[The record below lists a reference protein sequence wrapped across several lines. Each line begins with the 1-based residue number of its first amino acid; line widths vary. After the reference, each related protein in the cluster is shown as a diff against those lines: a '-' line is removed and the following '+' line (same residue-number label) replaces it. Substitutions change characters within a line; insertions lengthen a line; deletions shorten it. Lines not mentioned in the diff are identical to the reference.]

1 MSWERQTF
9 PRLDGVGD
17 CIHPQA
23 FFSRISQVA
32 QVFPPQLQ
40 MHRRTLLRQLGA
52 SGLWVVCRPLAVWAT
67 PAAVQQAI
75 RRLIGARQP
84 QDGGMTITL
93 PKIAESG
100 NSVSLVV
107 AVDSPMTADHYVRRI
122 HVLVEGNPEPVAA
135 TYHLGVRAGKA
146 QMSTRLR
153 LARSQT
159 VVALAD
165 MHDDTVRSAAASIVV
180 TLGACVEEIWQN

>member
-1 MSWERQTF
+1 M
-9 PRLDGVGD
+9 
-17 CIHPQA
+17 
-23 FFSRISQVA
+23 A
-32 QVFPPQLQ
+32 QVFPQQSQ
-40 MHRRTLLRQLGA
+40 MCRRTLLRQLGA
-52 SGLWVVCRPLAVWAT
+52 SGLWVVYQPLAVWAT
-67 PAAVQQAI
+67 PEAVQQAI
-75 RRLIGARQP
+75 RHIVGERQP

-159 VVALAD
+159 VLALAD